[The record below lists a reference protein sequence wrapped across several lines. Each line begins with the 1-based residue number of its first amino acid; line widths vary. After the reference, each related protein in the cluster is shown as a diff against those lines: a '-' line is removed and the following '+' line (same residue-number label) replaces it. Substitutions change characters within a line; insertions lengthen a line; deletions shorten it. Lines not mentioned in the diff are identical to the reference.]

1 MTKHILYLVFAIIP
15 ALLFSEPAQADS
27 LDNNIWVYHNL
38 FVERFGM
45 DPENVDNTLSGAR
58 GVAIRL
64 VPLARQRCHQ
74 TDGGKEKC
82 VPSWQWLMDIY
93 IDIDQDIGIEGDS
106 PRQFKPWRS
115 SLYFL
120 ARRNP
125 ELRKRWEE
133 VFGLKGGKLYLEDDN
148 NKKNKKETRREV
160 PFEIFA
166 YKRPIKEGLMM
177 IQARINEEIILADPA
192 KKRIIEFSDSSGNVL
207 HRITLPQSYWPRV
220 AGLRAKYASITEKN
234 WKGGVEKDPH
244 IWVYTKEFA
253 SKYKLPEE
261 NISDDMEGAM
271 AMAFRQDT
279 WGTFTSIEFSDPEYQ
294 NMPEMSIWDVY
305 LPENA
310 KLYYA
315 DPAIDNFYKGFHPSD
330 IFLHEKTN
338 RSDWRGIYPHLV
350 AAEGLKNGGAHIYR
364 KWIYKRKFKIF
375 NWVKTD
381 KLTRWYG
388 GPISNQY
395 YIQSQVLQAGFIFV
409 GELNIWSRIGEDQ
422 YLVFEPT
429 PGEIRVRD
437 LYYSKYYKARI
448 PKLFMKNVLDYKYK
462 YDEQKR
468 AVIKLMEKRPTAKKQ
483 SK

>member
-1 MTKHILYLVFAIIP
+1 MAKKAFFQIISLIIFAN
-15 ALLFSEPAQADS
+15 LFFLPQQGAAN
-27 LDNNIWVYHNL
+27 LAIDNNVWVYQNL

-45 DPENVDNTLSGAR
+45 NPDYVNDELSGAR
-58 GVAIRL
+58 GIAIRL

-82 VPSWQWLMDIY
+82 VPSWQWLMDLY
-93 IDIDQDIGIEGDS
+93 IDIDQDIGIKGDS

-207 HRITLPQSYWPRV
+207 HRVTLPQSYWPRV

-315 DPAIDNFYKGFHPSD
+315 DPAIDNFYKGFHPSSV
-330 IFLHEKTN
+330 FLHEKTN
-338 RSDWRGIYPHLV
+338 RSDWRGTYPALV
-350 AAEGLKNGGAHIYR
+350 ASEGLKIGGVHLSR
-364 KWIYKRKFKIF
+364 DFKRKYF
-375 NWVKTD
+375 NLIKT
-381 KLTRWYG
+381 KQLTRWYG
-388 GPISNQY
+388 GSISSY
-395 YIQSQVLQAGFIFV
+395 SYLKEQALASNFIFV
-409 GELNIWSRIGEDQ
+409 ESLDDYSYVGKEQ
-422 YLVFEPT
+422 YFVF
-429 PGEIRVRD
+429 GSSLDEIPLRNFFNTD
-437 LYYSKYYKARI
+437 FYKAKI
-448 PKLFMKNVLDYKYK
+448 PVSFMSMVLKYREK
-462 YDEQKR
+462 VDEKKR
-468 AVIKLMEKRPTAKKQ
+468 VVIKLMKKRSNAKRKN
-483 SK
+483 K